1 MYECMNAGLT
11 IFEKLEKYSDAD
23 AAICLLTCDDM
34 GKEKNEKRFKGRAR
48 QNAFFAYM
56 MRLLFVLII

>member
-1 MYECMNAGLT
+1 MNAGLT

-34 GKEKNEKRFKGRAR
+34 GKEKR
-48 QNAFFAYM
+48 QSETKCYF
-56 MRLLFVLII
+56 

>member
-34 GKEKNEKRFKGRAR
+34 GKEKNEKRFKVYLKVEVKYGL
-48 QNAFFAYM
+48 FF
-56 MRLLFVLII
+56 

>member
-1 MYECMNAGLT
+1 MNAGLT

-48 QNAFFAYM
+48 QNV
-56 MRLLFVLII
+56 LKLGILFTN